1 MVILLDD
8 IAVNSQG
15 KCIFSLK
22 MIMQLDI
29 NIEHISNKKGENRLN
44 QTKSRGIILVFSF
57 TMKPITL

>member
-29 NIEHISNKKGENRLN
+29 NIEHISNKKGEIGLIK
-44 QTKSRGIILVFSF
+44 QKTEVLFWFFHSQ
-57 TMKPITL
+57 